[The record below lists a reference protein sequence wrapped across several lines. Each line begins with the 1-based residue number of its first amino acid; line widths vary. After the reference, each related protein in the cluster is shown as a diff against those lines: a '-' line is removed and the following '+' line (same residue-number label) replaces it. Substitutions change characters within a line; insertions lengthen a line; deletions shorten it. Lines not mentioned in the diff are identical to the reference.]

1 MTIGRRR
8 AWIIVGLAAMATAV
22 AAYPYVL
29 SGAAHFLIVA
39 ENADDA
45 TVIVPLGGDSVHAVG
60 LWHANPAR
68 QILFVKVYP
77 NRIKRLGIL
86 PPDEIEGAKDFRSH
100 GVPATAIENI
110 DCGWRTHREAL
121 RCLASWLEQHPND
134 IAAVLCVGL
143 SSRKLAY
150 DRDCVM
156 SEALASRVRIVGLE
170 DREFDP
176 DAWWRSRDQ
185 IKTMFNAW
193 SDLIVTWCFGDL
205 PSEPDT
211 WDPDEYERSLP

>member
-8 AWIIVGLAAMATAV
+8 AWIIVGVAAIVTAI
-22 AAYPYVL
+22 AAYPYIL
-29 SGAAHFLIVA
+29 RGAAHFLFVA
-39 ENADDA
+39 DSAGDA
-45 TVIVPLGGDSVHAVG
+45 TVIVPLGGDSVHAVA
-60 LWHANPAR
+60 LWHENPAR
-68 QILFVKVYP
+68 HILLLSVYP

-86 PPDEIEGAKDFRSH
+86 PLDEIAARKDFESH
-100 GVPATAIENI
+100 GVAATAIDQI

-121 RCLASWLEQHPND
+121 KCLAAWLEDHPND
-134 IAAVLCVGL
+134 IAAVLCGGL
-143 SSRKLAY
+143 SSRKLAC
-150 DRDCVM
+150 DRDCAMPASV
-156 SEALASRVRIVGLE
+156 ASRVRIVGVE

-205 PSEPDT
+205 PSEADT
-211 WDPDEYERSLP
+211 WDPDEYERSLR